1 MMCGIKA
8 FLLIVKIFLW
18 CFLFKLKKKK
28 KNGGGGWLFL
38 FSLLFLK
45 KSDTKE
51 VTKRVSILVS
61 SDSLQKVFVHSN
73 NAVPP
78 CRVEG

>member
-1 MMCGIKA
+1 MA
-8 FLLIVKIFLW
+8 LP
-18 CFLFKLKKKK
+18 FLFVA
-28 KNGGGGWLFL
+28 F
-38 FSLLFLK
+38 K

-51 VTKRVSILVS
+51 VTKPVSILVS

-78 CRVEG
+78 CRVEGQKIS